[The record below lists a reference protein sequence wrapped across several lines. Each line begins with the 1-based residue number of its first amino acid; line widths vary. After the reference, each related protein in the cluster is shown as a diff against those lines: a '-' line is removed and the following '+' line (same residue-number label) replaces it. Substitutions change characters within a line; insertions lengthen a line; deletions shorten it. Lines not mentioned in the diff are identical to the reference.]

1 MPLRFEIKKKLNTR
15 TERVKSVCLHPS
27 EPWVLSALYS
37 GNVIIH
43 DYNTQSVVKTI
54 EASSLPIRCAKF
66 VVRNQWVLTAGDD
79 MNIRAYNYNTLEK
92 IKVVEAHTDY
102 IRYLAVHP
110 SLPYVLS
117 ASDDMTVKL
126 WDWSQDWIRL
136 QTFEGH
142 AHYVMMCQWNPKDT
156 HIFAT
161 ASLDRAIRVWG
172 ISSGPSTASSTGGT
186 VTQPHFS
193 LMGHE
198 RGVNCIE
205 YSPNGERPY
214 LVSGSD
220 DKTVR
225 VWDYQTKQCI
235 QVLTGHTKNVCA
247 AAFHPH
253 LPILLSGA
261 EDGTVRIWHSATY
274 RLETTLN
281 YMMDRVWSM
290 AVVRGGNAV
299 AVGFDEGTMVVKL
312 GSDAPICSMHAGKV
326 IWSRGVEIQSANV
339 KLVDDSAYGDG
350 ERLPLSVKDMGTCEI
365 FPQTLSHHP
374 SGRFIVVCGDG
385 EYIVYTAQA
394 LRNKTFGRAL
404 DFVWSPEGHYAT
416 RDETG
421 KITIFRN
428 FTEHFSFKPPFV
440 TEELFGGRLIGL
452 RASEF
457 ICFYDWEEY
466 RMVRRIDVVPRYVF
480 WSDSGDYVAL
490 ACSDCLYILRHDKDA
505 IAAAITGG
513 VADADDGIEIAFDLE
528 HEVSEKIET
537 AVWASHCFVYITSG
551 MRLQTIAA
559 GQVETLAFLDRPM
572 YILGYLPEQSRLYLL
587 DRELSV
593 VSYQLC
599 LALVEYQSAIAR
611 RDFTSGEEF
620 FAALPTSLYTRAARF
635 LEHQGHKEHALQIT
649 QDADHKF
656 ELALSLGKLQMC
668 AEIIKSTSEDLTS
681 ASLNNSRWKQLGDV
695 AIEQGNFPLA
705 LGCFT
710 EANDYSGML
719 LIYTS
724 LGDSEGLRQLA
735 AKAAD
740 NGKINIAVMS
750 YLLLRDV
757 KACVEVM
764 INSKRLPEA
773 AFFARTYCPSQVTR
787 VLTLWRQDLASVNEM
802 VAQSLA
808 DPSEHPDMFPDF
820 ALSIKAEQLL
830 EHKQGSAYPPAKN
843 YMDVLALQDLDVL
856 EEIKAKGE
864 MEVRKMFDTTTMA
877 STAAHDEADKIIK
890 TNNANDNNNTGGSYH
905 EGLIDMLGGDTPQ
918 GRSTLPPPPKDAL
931 SRHEQTA
938 PAARTASSG
947 SNHVV
952 DMLLGEE
959 GEEENNKKD
968 DNVFSGGDE
977 MLDMLGDGGEAS
989 PQSGNALDMSSAAEV
1004 FVDAKDAFPPSMNYM
1019 DDDVSEVVD
1028 DAKGDDSRRVSSTA
1042 GGLDILS

>member
-1 MPLRFEIKKKLNTR
+1 M
-15 TERVKSVCLHPS
+15 S
-27 EPWVLSALYS
+27 
-37 GNVIIH
+37 
-43 DYNTQSVVKTI
+43 
-54 EASSLPIRCAKF
+54 
-66 VVRNQWVLTAGDD
+66 
-79 MNIRAYNYNTLEK
+79 IRAYNYNTLEK
-92 IKVVEAHTDY
+92 VKVIEAHTDY

-110 SLPYVLS
+110 TLPYVLS

-126 WDWSQDWIRL
+126 WDWSQDWNRV

-172 ISSGPSTASSTGGT
+172 ITTPSATVPTGAT
-186 VTQPHFS
+186 IAQPHFS

-235 QVLTGHTKNVCA
+235 QVLTGHSKNVCA

-290 AVVRGGNAV
+290 AVVRGDNAV
-299 AVGFDEGTMVVKL
+299 AVGFDEGTMVLKL
-312 GSDAPICSMHAGKV
+312 GSDAPICSMQGGKV
-326 IWSRGVEIQSANV
+326 VWSRGAEIQSANV
-339 KLVDDSAYGDG
+339 KLVDDSGYGDG
-350 ERLPLSVKDMGTCEI
+350 DRLPLSVKDMGTCEI

-416 RDETG
+416 RDESG

-428 FTEHFSFKPPFV
+428 FTEHFNFKPPFA

-480 WSDSGDYVAL
+480 WSDTGEYVAL
-490 ACSDCLYILRHDKDA
+490 ACSDSLYILRHDKDA
-505 IAAAITGG
+505 VAAAITGG
-513 VADADDGIEIAFDLE
+513 VADADEGIEIAFDLE
-528 HEVSEKIET
+528 QEISEKIET
-537 AVWASHCFVYITSG
+537 AVWVSHCFVYITSG
-551 MRLQTIAA
+551 LRLQTISA

-593 VSYQLC
+593 VAYQLC

-611 RDFTSGEEF
+611 RDFTAAEDF

-649 QDADHKF
+649 QDPDHKF
-656 ELALSLGKLQMC
+656 ELAIALGKLQTC
-668 AEIIKSTSEDLTS
+668 AEIIKTTSEDLTS
-681 ASLNNSRWKQLGDV
+681 VSLNNARWKQLGDV
-695 AIEQGNFPLA
+695 AVEQGNFPLA

-710 EANDYSGML
+710 EARDYSGL
-719 LIYTS
+719 LLVLTS
-724 LGDSEGLRQLA
+724 LGDSEGLKQLA

-740 NGKINIAVMS
+740 AGKINVAVMA

-757 KACVEVM
+757 NACVDVL
-764 INSKRLPEA
+764 IDSKRLPEA

-787 VLTLWRQDLASVNEM
+787 VLALWRQDLSKVNEM

-808 DPSEHPDMFPDF
+808 DPSEYPDMFPDF
-820 ALSIKAEQLL
+820 ALSIKAEELL
-830 EHKQGSAYPPAKN
+830 SQKGEYPPAKS
-843 YMDVLALQDLDVL
+843 YTQMQRLQSLNVL
-856 EEIKAKGE
+856 EELKTKGE
-864 MEVRKMFDTTTMA
+864 EEVRQMFKPVGDQQPA
-877 STAAHDEADKIIK
+877 GRQGAAAPPP
-890 TNNANDNNNTGGSYH
+890 APAVVRGG
-905 EGLIDMLGGDTPQ
+905 EQRVMDMLG
-918 GRSTLPPPPKDAL
+918 
-931 SRHEQTA
+931 
-938 PAARTASSG
+938 
-947 SNHVV
+947 
-952 DMLLGEE
+952 
-959 GEEENNKKD
+959 EEEEEEEETRKKD
-968 DNVFSGGDE
+968 DNSGGGGGMVDVLSE
-977 MLDMLGDGGEAS
+977 SAQNSGNLLDQSEGGGGGDVAVVTSGEQPPIMLDMFVVGEGGGNVKKNDDLRRDSGDGFVDMLGSPREGK
-989 PQSGNALDMSSAAEV
+989 PQSSYDEEFVDPKETFEPTEMKEAAERKAD
-1004 FVDAKDAFPPSMNYM
+1004 FNSDELN
-1019 DDDVSEVVD
+1019 SEEEV
-1028 DAKGDDSRRVSSTA
+1028 AEPAGDHSF
-1042 GGLDILS
+1042 DILS